1 MPPPLAGVRVLDLS
15 SEIAGPYCT
24 KLLADA
30 GADVLKI
37 ELPDGGGPL
46 RRWTASGQALAAG
59 ADGVLFRFLNT
70 SKRSAVL
77 DYASVAG
84 RARLLALSADA
95 DLIVES
101 LAPGAIEGLGL
112 GPNAVWERN
121 RQVSLI
127 SISAFGRGGPWSNR
141 PATEFTLQAWCGSTA
156 ARGTPD
162 RPPIA
167 AGGRLGEWLGGAFA
181 AVAALTV
188 HGAARRSGR
197 GEHVD
202 IALFEVMALT
212 MAPNF
217 SVWESLAGQPS
228 PFTRTVEIPSIAPA
242 RDGYVGFC

>member
-37 ELPDGGGPL
+37 ELPDGGDPL
-46 RRWTASGQALAAG
+46 RPWTASGQALAAG

-127 SISAFGRGGPWSNR
+127 SISA
-141 PATEFTLQAWCGSTA
+141 
-156 ARGTPD
+156 
-162 RPPIA
+162 
-167 AGGRLGEWLGGAFA
+167 
-181 AVAALTV
+181 
-188 HGAARRSGR
+188 
-197 GEHVD
+197 
-202 IALFEVMALT
+202 
-212 MAPNF
+212 
-217 SVWESLAGQPS
+217 
-228 PFTRTVEIPSIAPA
+228 
-242 RDGYVGFC
+242 